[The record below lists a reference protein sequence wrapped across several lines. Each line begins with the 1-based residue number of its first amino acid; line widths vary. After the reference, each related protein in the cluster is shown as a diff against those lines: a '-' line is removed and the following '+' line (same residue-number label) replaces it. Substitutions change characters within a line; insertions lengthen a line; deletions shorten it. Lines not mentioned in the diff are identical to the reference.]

1 MEKER
6 EAYMASISEI
16 IIVFSYMVFLSFS
29 PGPNNILCSVNS
41 TKYGIKKTLSLLA
54 GVITGFFLVGF
65 TTSLTIEFVKDQQ
78 EILDKMKYI
87 CGFYLLYLSYIIA
100 TDDPENYKENV
111 DNLESP
117 LKFKDGFLLQLING
131 KIIFYYIILM
141 TTYASRFGADYS
153 IKFGLLLAATFVG
166 MSATSSWMLLGSL
179 LRKFL
184 SDTRKARITNY
195 ILGTLL
201 AIVAI
206 DLVFHEEI
214 MEIV

>member
-1 MEKER
+1 
-6 EAYMASISEI
+6 MASISEI
-16 IIVFSYMVFLSFS
+16 IIVLSYMVFLSFS

-41 TKYGIKKTLSLLA
+41 TKYGIKNTLPLLA
-54 GVITGFFLVGF
+54 GVIAGFFLVGL
-65 TTSLTIEFVKDQQ
+65 TTSLTVEFIKDQQ
-78 EILDKMKYI
+78 GILNNMIYI
-87 CGFYLLYLSYIIA
+87 CGLYLMYLSYIIA
-100 TDDPENYKENV
+100 TDDPENYKESV

-117 LKFKDGFLLQLING
+117 LKFKNGFLLQLING

-166 MSATSSWMLLGSL
+166 MSATSSWMFLGSL
-179 LRKFL
+179 MRKFL
-184 SDTRKARITNY
+184 SDSKKARITNY

-214 MEIV
+214 MEYM

>member
-1 MEKER
+1 
-6 EAYMASISEI
+6 MASISEI
-16 IIVFSYMVFLSFS
+16 IIVLSYMVFLSFS

-41 TKYGIKKTLSLLA
+41 TKYGINKTLPLLA

-65 TTSLTIEFVKDQQ
+65 TTSLTIEFIKDQQ
-78 EILDKMKYI
+78 EFLDNMKYI
-87 CGFYLLYLSYIIA
+87 CGLYLMYLSYIIA
-100 TDDPENYKENV
+100 TDDPENYKESV

-166 MSATSSWMLLGSL
+166 MSATSSWMFIGSL

-184 SDTRKARITNY
+184 SDSRKARIINY

>member
-1 MEKER
+1 MENL
-6 EAYMASISEI
+6 SEYL
-16 IIVFSYMVFLSFS
+16 IVLSYMIFLSFS

-41 TKYGIKKTLSLLA
+41 TKYGINKTLPLLT
-54 GVITGFFLVGF
+54 GVISGFFLVGF
-65 TTSLTIEFVKDQQ
+65 TTSLTIEYIKEQQ
-78 EILDKMKYI
+78 DILDNMKYI
-87 CGFYLLYLSYIIA
+87 CGLYLMYLSYLIA
-100 TDDPENYKENV
+100 TDDPENYKESV

-141 TTYASRFGADYS
+141 TTYATRFGTDYS
-153 IKFGLLLAATFVG
+153 IKFSLLIGATFVG
-166 MSATSSWMLLGSL
+166 FSATSSWMFLGSL

-184 SDTRKARITNY
+184 SDSRKAKITNY

-206 DLVFHEEI
+206 DLVFHEELLNAI
-214 MEIV
+214 N

>member
-1 MEKER
+1 
-6 EAYMASISEI
+6 MASISEI
-16 IIVFSYMVFLSFS
+16 IIVLSYMVFLSFS

-41 TKYGIKKTLSLLA
+41 TKYGIKNTLPLLA
-54 GVITGFFLVGF
+54 GVISGFFLVGL
-65 TTSLTIEFVKDQQ
+65 TTSLTVEFIKHQQ
-78 EILDKMKYI
+78 GILNNMKYI
-87 CGFYLLYLSYIIA
+87 CGLYLIYLSYIIA
-100 TDDPENYKENV
+100 TDDPENYKESV

-141 TTYASRFGADYS
+141 TTYASRFGADYL

-166 MSATSSWMLLGSL
+166 MSATSSWMFLGSL

-184 SDTRKARITNY
+184 SDSNKARITNY

-214 MEIV
+214 MEYM

>member
-1 MEKER
+1 
-6 EAYMASISEI
+6 MASISEI
-16 IIVFSYMVFLSFS
+16 IIVLSYMVFLSFS

-41 TKYGIKKTLSLLA
+41 TKYGIKNTLPLLA
-54 GVITGFFLVGF
+54 GVISGFFLVGL
-65 TTSLTIEFVKDQQ
+65 TTSLTVEFIKDQQ
-78 EILDKMKYI
+78 GILNNMKYI
-87 CGFYLLYLSYIIA
+87 CGLYLIYLSYIIA
-100 TDDPENYKENV
+100 TDDPENYKESV

-117 LKFKDGFLLQLING
+117 LKFKNGFLLQLING

-166 MSATSSWMLLGSL
+166 MSATSSWMFLGSL

-184 SDTRKARITNY
+184 SDSKKARITNY

-214 MEIV
+214 MEYM

>member
-1 MEKER
+1 
-6 EAYMASISEI
+6 MASISDI
-16 IIVFSYMVFLSFS
+16 IIVLSYMVFLSFS

-41 TKYGIKKTLSLLA
+41 TKYGIKNTLPLLA
-54 GVITGFFLVGF
+54 GVISGFFLVGL
-65 TTSLTIEFVKDQQ
+65 TTSLTVEFIKDQQ
-78 EILDKMKYI
+78 GILNNMKYI
-87 CGFYLLYLSYIIA
+87 CGLYLMYLSYIIA
-100 TDDPENYKENV
+100 TDDPENYKESV

-117 LKFKDGFLLQLING
+117 LKFKNGFLLQLING

-166 MSATSSWMLLGSL
+166 MSATSSWMFLGSL
-179 LRKFL
+179 MRKFL
-184 SDTRKARITNY
+184 SDSKKARITNY

-214 MEIV
+214 MEYM

>member
-1 MEKER
+1 
-6 EAYMASISEI
+6 MASISEI
-16 IIVFSYMVFLSFS
+16 IIVLSYMVFLSFS

-41 TKYGIKKTLSLLA
+41 TKYGIKNTLPLLA
-54 GVITGFFLVGF
+54 GVIAGFFLVGL
-65 TTSLTIEFVKDQQ
+65 TTSLTVEFIKDQQ
-78 EILDKMKYI
+78 GILNYMEYI
-87 CGFYLLYLSYIIA
+87 CGLYLMYLSYIIA
-100 TDDPENYKENV
+100 TDDPENYKESV

-166 MSATSSWMLLGSL
+166 MSATSSWMFLGSL
-179 LRKFL
+179 MRKFL
-184 SDTRKARITNY
+184 SDSKKARITNY

-214 MEIV
+214 MEYM

>member
-1 MEKER
+1 
-6 EAYMASISEI
+6 MASISEI
-16 IIVFSYMVFLSFS
+16 IIVLSYMVFLSFS

-41 TKYGIKKTLSLLA
+41 TKYGIKNTLPLLA
-54 GVITGFFLVGF
+54 GVISGFFLVGL
-65 TTSLTIEFVKDQQ
+65 TTSLTVEFIKHQQ
-78 EILDKMKYI
+78 GILNNMKYI
-87 CGFYLLYLSYIIA
+87 CGLYLIYLSYIIA
-100 TDDPENYKENV
+100 TDDPENYKESV

-166 MSATSSWMLLGSL
+166 MSATSSWMFLGSL

-184 SDTRKARITNY
+184 SDSKKARITNY

-214 MEIV
+214 MEYM

>member
-1 MEKER
+1 
-6 EAYMASISEI
+6 MASISEI
-16 IIVFSYMVFLSFS
+16 IIVLSYMVFLSFS

-41 TKYGIKKTLSLLA
+41 TKYGIKKTLPLLA

-65 TTSLTIEFVKDQQ
+65 TTSLTIEFIKDQQ
-78 EILDKMKYI
+78 EFLDNMKYI
-87 CGFYLLYLSYIIA
+87 CGLYLFYLSYIIA

-153 IKFGLLLAATFVG
+153 IKFGLLLAATLVG
-166 MSATSSWMLLGSL
+166 LSATSSWMFIGSL

-214 MEIV
+214 MEIG

>member
-1 MEKER
+1 
-6 EAYMASISEI
+6 MASISEI
-16 IIVFSYMVFLSFS
+16 IIVLSYMVFLSFS

-41 TKYGIKKTLSLLA
+41 TKYGIKKTLPLLA

-65 TTSLTIEFVKDQQ
+65 TTSLTIEFIKDQQ
-78 EILDKMKYI
+78 EILDNMKYI
-87 CGFYLLYLSYIIA
+87 CGLYLMYLSYIIA
-100 TDDPENYKENV
+100 TDDPENYKESV

-117 LKFKDGFLLQLING
+117 LKFNDGFLLQLING

-153 IKFGLLLAATFVG
+153 TKFGLLLAATFVG
-166 MSATSSWMLLGSL
+166 MSATSSWMFLGSL

-184 SDTRKARITNY
+184 SDSRKARITNY

>member
-1 MEKER
+1 
-6 EAYMASISEI
+6 MASISEI
-16 IIVFSYMVFLSFS
+16 IIVLSYMVFLSFS

-41 TKYGIKKTLSLLA
+41 TKYGIKNTLPLLA
-54 GVITGFFLVGF
+54 GVISGFFLVGL
-65 TTSLTIEFVKDQQ
+65 TTSLTVEFIKDQQ
-78 EILDKMKYI
+78 GILNNMKYI
-87 CGFYLLYLSYIIA
+87 CGLYLIYLSYIIA
-100 TDDPENYKENV
+100 TDDPENYKESV

-166 MSATSSWMLLGSL
+166 MSATSSWMFLGSL
-179 LRKFL
+179 MRKFL
-184 SDTRKARITNY
+184 SDSKKARITNY

-214 MEIV
+214 MEYM

>member
-1 MEKER
+1 
-6 EAYMASISEI
+6 MASISEI
-16 IIVFSYMVFLSFS
+16 IIVLSYMVFLSFS

-41 TKYGIKKTLSLLA
+41 TKYGIKNTLPLLA
-54 GVITGFFLVGF
+54 GVISGFFLVGL
-65 TTSLTIEFVKDQQ
+65 TTSLTVEFIKDQQ
-78 EILDKMKYI
+78 GILNNMKYI
-87 CGFYLLYLSYIIA
+87 CGLYLIYLSYIIA
-100 TDDPENYKENV
+100 TDDPENYKESV

-166 MSATSSWMLLGSL
+166 MSATSSWMFLGSL

-184 SDTRKARITNY
+184 SDSKKARITNY

-214 MEIV
+214 MEYM

>member
-1 MEKER
+1 
-6 EAYMASISEI
+6 MASISEI
-16 IIVFSYMVFLSFS
+16 IIVLSYMVFLSFS

-41 TKYGIKKTLSLLA
+41 TKYGIKNTLPLLA
-54 GVITGFFLVGF
+54 GVISGFFLVGL
-65 TTSLTIEFVKDQQ
+65 TTSLTVEFIKDQQ
-78 EILDKMKYI
+78 GILNNMKYI
-87 CGFYLLYLSYIIA
+87 CGLYLIYLSYIIA
-100 TDDPENYKENV
+100 TDDPENYKESV

-166 MSATSSWMLLGSL
+166 MSATSSWMFLGSL

-184 SDTRKARITNY
+184 SDSKKARITNY

-206 DLVFHEEI
+206 DLIFHEEI
-214 MEIV
+214 MEYM

>member
-1 MEKER
+1 
-6 EAYMASISEI
+6 
-16 IIVFSYMVFLSFS
+16 
-29 PGPNNILCSVNS
+29 
-41 TKYGIKKTLSLLA
+41 
-54 GVITGFFLVGF
+54 
-65 TTSLTIEFVKDQQ
+65 
-78 EILDKMKYI
+78 
-87 CGFYLLYLSYIIA
+87 
-100 TDDPENYKENV
+100 
-111 DNLESP
+111 
-117 LKFKDGFLLQLING
+117 
-131 KIIFYYIILM
+131 M
-141 TTYASRFGADYS
+141 TTYASRFGAGYS

-166 MSATSSWMLLGSL
+166 MSATSSWMFLGSL